1 MKFKFDNLII
11 CIALCFILVIKIF
24 FRTDGFFNK
33 IIFASLIS
41 LIVFFILKK
50 YNQDYFSIVTKSF
63 FINIIICVISFFPHV
78 SNDFGFLKI
87 IFNSYFTSS
96 SFISMNFVTVLISIC
111 SIIISK
117 QIFNRSITL
126 LILIE
131 IFVFVFLNISLNEK
145 LKIIN
150 YEIPLNNEYKNLS
163 GLKIIQISDFHDTY
177 YKNNNKDLLDQ
188 IQLLK
193 PDFIFLS
200 GDIVEPYKKFTG
212 SLSLLTNLKDI
223 APVYYISGNH
233 ESRSSEYTNIINQ
246 IKQYGIE
253 IMEDKKL
260 ELIFNEQKI
269 DLYGIKD
276 RARYGR
282 VASGEWTNAIR
293 FIYEESDNYKIL
305 LFHNPLVIKLVNK
318 YNFNLIFSGH
328 EHGGQFR
335 VPLFVNGL
343 YATDE
348 GFLPSYAGGI
358 YELKSKGYLIVSR
371 GMLINK
377 YPRLFNRPELVV
389 VTLK

>member
-1 MKFKFDNLII
+1 MALC
-11 CIALCFILVIKIF
+11 CIAIIKIF
-24 FRTDGFFNK
+24 FRFDGFFYR
-33 IIFASLIS
+33 IIFPSFIS
-41 LIVFFILKK
+41 LIVFFVLKK
-50 YNQDYFSIVTKSF
+50 YNQDYFSIVVKSF

-78 SNDFGFLKI
+78 STAFEFLKI

-96 SFISMNFVTVLISIC
+96 SFISMNFVTVFTSIF
-111 SIIISK
+111 SMIVSK
-117 QIFNRSITL
+117 QIFNKPIVF

-131 IFVFVFLNISLNEK
+131 ILVYIFLNISLNEK
-145 LKIIN
+145 LKIVD
-150 YEIPLNNEYKNLS
+150 YEIPLNNEYKSLS

-177 YKNNNKDLLDQ
+177 YKNNNKDLLNQ

-193 PDFIFLS
+193 PDFIFLT

-253 IMEDKKL
+253 VMEDKKL
-260 ELIFNEQKI
+260 ELMFNDQKVDI
-269 DLYGIKD
+269 YGVKD
-276 RARYGR
+276 RVRYGR
-282 VASGEWTNAIR
+282 VASDEWINAIR
-293 FIYEESDNYKIL
+293 SMYKESDNYKIL
-305 LFHNPLVIKLVNK
+305 LFHNPLVIKLLNR
-318 YNFNLIFSGH
+318 YNFDLIFSGH

-335 VPLFVNGL
+335 VPGIVNGL

-348 GFLPSYAGGI
+348 GLFPLYAGGV
-358 YELKSKGYLIVSR
+358 YDLKSKYLIVSR

-377 YPRLFNRPELVV
+377 YPRLFNRPELIV
-389 VTLK
+389 VTLH